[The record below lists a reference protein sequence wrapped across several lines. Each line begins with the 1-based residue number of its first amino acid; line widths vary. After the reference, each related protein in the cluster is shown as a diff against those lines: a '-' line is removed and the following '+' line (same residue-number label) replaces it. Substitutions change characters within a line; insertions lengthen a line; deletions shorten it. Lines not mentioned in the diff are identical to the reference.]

1 MKCSLDLGRMMCIVI
16 DDGDFTDFA
25 FVLETTVCTAE
36 IFQSGKDHFIVKTK
50 KSSCCDRS
58 KGIGYVVDARYFQR
72 TDTDIRTIMKNVE
85 RRMSEF
91 VISDIRSA
99 VFSIVLKTVG
109 DHFTWKIFGN
119 HFVFWCVCVDDECAV
134 GWKKLGKFTERM
146 TDVINILKEIQMV
159 GIHI

>member
-1 MKCSLDLGRMMCIVI
+1 
-16 DDGDFTDFA
+16 
-25 FVLETTVCTAE
+25 
-36 IFQSGKDHFIVKTK
+36 
-50 KSSCCDRS
+50 
-58 KGIGYVVDARYFQR
+58 
-72 TDTDIRTIMKNVE
+72 MKNVE

-109 DHFTWKIFGN
+109 DYFTWKIFGN
-119 HFVFWCVCVDDECAV
+119 HFVFWCVCVDNECTV
-134 GWKKLGKFTERM
+134 GRKKLGKFTERM